1 LRSATISF
9 QWRARAERG
18 LATFFRSTASSRY
31 NSAARFTSISNMA
44 DPPPSTSDAQTL
56 AAGPS
61 RAIATASDDHPNQIG
76 PFRILAKIA
85 EGGMGI
91 VYKAEQLKPVRRV
104 VALKVIKLGM
114 DSREVV
120 ARFEA
125 ERQALAMMD
134 HPNIAK
140 VFDGGLTPSGQP
152 YFVMEL
158 IDGPP
163 LLTFCDNATLTS
175 EQRLEL
181 FIPICHALQH
191 AHQKG
196 IIHRDLK
203 PSNILVTLIDGK
215 PEPKVIDFGV
225 AKATGADGKLTES
238 TLATQ
243 LGFVVGTLEYMSP
256 EQAGVRG
263 TGDIDTRADI
273 YSLGVILYEL
283 VTGLRPLD
291 TKRFQSAALAEMIR
305 IVQEEEPSKPS
316 TRLISHASL
325 PALAA
330 LRKTQPSKLMAL
342 LRGEL
347 DWIVMKCL
355 EKDRERRYATAN
367 ALGRDIQR
375 YLANEPVEA
384 RPPTARYRLRKFVTR
399 HKRPVLAATLVM
411 LALIGGTVGTT
422 MGMLRANKA
431 KQGETLRAQ
440 GEQAAK
446 QDAFNAL
453 RVSRTLSA
461 RLAYERAQQLCEQ
474 DQVDLGMLWF
484 GRALELAPE
493 DAADLDRAVR
503 TAMAAWSRGL
513 YTIRMKLPHSWTT
526 DQVKLSPDGRIAWTR
541 ERDGSARLD
550 DATSGLPL
558 VPNIRHRNAA
568 TKAAT
573 TMPNGFGVTN
583 GYFNRDGSRLLSTGD
598 DNTAR
603 LLDTA
608 TGRTLLAPP
617 GQVVGGIGL
626 GGALGGLLATTNQGS
641 LYLWYTSTG
650 HQHGEPIP
658 LAKPIRQVGFDPK
671 EQLLFVPMAGT
682 IRFIDIASGQPTGP
696 DIAQDGVVAA
706 HCTSDGRTLIGSN
719 EAGDTLWLWDLATRK
734 PIGEPLKQSVRI
746 SRLSLSLDGKRLWT
760 VDGERRLHCW
770 DVAAGTQLGPPVP
783 MPSADIGDFKLHPG
797 GNFFLTGRQGYRL
810 RIWDTTTARFLASP
824 CSLWEGISAFTFNRD
839 GQLLITGFAGGGQ
852 SIVWNV
858 TPGLGPTSSLAHSG
872 SVFCLRSDAVGATL
886 ITAATARTSPSC
898 PSSVRLHDVLAGR
911 PLGDPVDF
919 PTPKLADRSELLE
932 PAAAISAS
940 GKLAAASF
948 GENTAS
954 LWHIDAGPATAK
966 LLRHAGPVRDL
977 AFSRDGVHLA
987 TASDDHTVRLW
998 DAATGEPIGPPL
1010 QHTYSVK
1017 GVAFSPDG
1025 RKLLSWGGRPG
1036 SIYGET
1042 RLWDVPTCQPAGL
1055 AMTDSEHEV
1064 EDAAF
1069 SPDGTKFVTA
1079 AARVRVWD
1087 TRSGREIERPYP
1099 SAEHTVRHVEFNPA
1113 GGVILAVMFGR
1124 LARLL
1129 DVASGMPIGAPL
1141 LHDGD
1146 IADAAF
1152 GADGNLV
1159 ATACYDGTARF
1170 WDAATGLPIGPPLK
1184 HDKPVS
1190 RLRFVCSGSKLL
1202 TGTEGG
1208 ILLWDVPRPLE
1219 GSRKRLASWTQ
1230 VATSYVLDA
1239 GGIPVP
1245 IGLTRKPAAGPAVF
1259 EDHWL
1264 ERNRQLTEMGGPPAG
1279 LAHAP

>member
-1 LRSATISF
+1 
-9 QWRARAERG
+9 
-18 LATFFRSTASSRY
+18 
-31 NSAARFTSISNMA
+31 MA

-61 RAIATASDDHPNQIG
+61 RAIALPPEDSPKQIG

-158 IDGPP
+158 IDGLP

-215 PEPKVIDFGV
+215 PVPKVIDFGV
-225 AKATGADGKLTES
+225 AKATRADGKLTES

-263 TGDIDTRADI
+263 AGDIDTRADI

-291 TKRFQSAALAEMIR
+291 TRRFQSAALAEMIR

-493 DAADLDRAVR
+493 DAADLDRAIR
-503 TAMAAWSRGL
+503 TAMAAWARGL
-513 YTIRMKLPHSWTT
+513 YTIRMKLPQSWTT
-526 DQVKLSPDGRIAWTR
+526 EQVKLSPDGRIAWTR
-541 ERDGSARLD
+541 ERDASASID
-550 DATSGLPL
+550 DATSGQRL
-558 VPNIRHRNAA
+558 VSNIRHRDAA
-568 TKAAT
+568 TKPAT
-573 TMPNGFGVTN
+573 TLPNGFGVAN
-583 GYFNRDGSRLLSTGD
+583 GYFNRDGTRLLSTGD
-598 DNTAR
+598 DDTAR
-603 LLDTA
+603 VLDTA
-608 TGRTLLAPP
+608 TGRTLLAPSD
-617 GQVVGGIGL
+617 QIVGGIGL
-626 GGALGGLLATTNQGS
+626 GGVLGGILATTNHGS
-641 LYLWYTSTG
+641 LLLWDTSTG
-650 HQHGEPIP
+650 HQHGEPIRLP
-658 LAKPIRQVGFDPK
+658 KPIRQVGFDPK
-671 EQLLFVPMAGT
+671 DQLLFIPSAGT
-682 IRFIDIASGQPTGP
+682 IHFVDIASGQSVGP
-696 DIAQDGVVAA
+696 DIAQEGVVAA
-706 HCTSDGRTLIGSN
+706 HCTPDGRTLIGGN
-719 EAGDTLWLWDLATRK
+719 EAGDTLWLWDIATRK
-734 PIGEPLKQSVRI
+734 PIGEPLKHSARI
-746 SRLSLSLDGKRLWT
+746 TSLSFDDDGKRLLT
-760 VDGERRLHCW
+760 LDTGRQFYCW
-770 DVAAGTQLGPPVP
+770 DVASGRTVRPPLP
-783 MPSADIGDFKLHPG
+783 MPSVDFGDVKLHPHG
-797 GNFFLTGRQGYRL
+797 RVFLTANQGSHLRL
-810 RIWDTTTARFLASP
+810 WDANTGQALTSPCPLWTGTTTF
-824 CSLWEGISAFTFNRD
+824 AFD
-839 GQLLITGFAGGGQ
+839 GDGRTLITGFAGGGQ
-852 SIVWNV
+852 PVVWSV
-858 TPGLGPTSSLAHSG
+858 GPGLRANASVTFDVRGQVWCLGSTANGTTVISG
-872 SVFCLRSDAVGATL
+872 TARESPPPFRSAIRVYD
-886 ITAATARTSPSC
+886 AAT
-898 PSSVRLHDVLAGR
+898 GR
-911 PLGDPVDF
+911 PRGQELVF
-919 PTPKLADRSELLE
+919 PTPRRASNSAYV
-932 PAAAISAS
+932 PPTAALSRD
-940 GKLAAASF
+940 GKLAACAF
-948 GENTAS
+948 AEKDAR
-954 LWHIDAGPATAK
+954 LWSTDVGPEGGR
-966 LLRHAGPVRDL
+966 LLEHGGLVCGL
-977 AFSRDGVHLA
+977 AFSPDGRRLA
-987 TASDDHTVRLW
+987 TAGDDHTVRLW
-998 DAATGEPIGPPL
+998 DTSTDQPIGAPMK
-1010 QHTYSVK
+1010 HEYAVE

-1025 RKLLSWGGRPG
+1025 GKLLAWGGRPG
-1036 SIYGET
+1036 SIRGEA
-1042 RLWDVPTCQPAGL
+1042 RLWEVATCRPAGFAL
-1055 AMTDSEHEV
+1055 SDDQGEV
-1064 EDAAF
+1064 HDAAF
-1069 SPDGTKFVTA
+1069 SPDGTLLAIGDF
-1079 AARVRVWD
+1079 RVRLWD
-1087 TRSGREIERPYP
+1087 ARTGRELDRPFSATPGAVRRVAFSP
-1099 SAEHTVRHVEFNPA
+1099 S
-1113 GGVILAVMFGR
+1113 GGALLAVMYGR
-1124 LARLL
+1124 LARLF
-1129 DVASGMPIGAPL
+1129 DVATGQPIGVPIM
-1141 LHDGD
+1141 HDD
-1146 IADAAF
+1146 ELTDAAF
-1152 GADGNLV
+1152 GGSTGGGGLVV
-1159 ATACYDGTARF
+1159 ATASYDGTARF
-1170 WDAATGLPIGPPLK
+1170 WDAATGLPIGPRLK
-1184 HDKPVS
+1184 HSKPV
-1190 RLRFVCSGSKLL
+1190 RRVCFVCNGSKLL
-1202 TGTEGG
+1202 TGSEDE
-1208 ILLWDVPRPLE
+1208 ILQWGVPSPLE
-1219 GSRKRLASWTQ
+1219 GDRKRLIIWTQ
-1230 VATSYVLDA
+1230 VTTSYELDP
-1239 GGIPVP
+1239 GGVPVM
-1245 IGLTRKPAAGPAVF
+1245 IGLTRKSGTTPAVL

-1264 ERNRQLTEMGGPPAG
+1264 ERNRQLAEMGGPPRG
-1279 LAHAP
+1279 LGLEP